1 MKQKDIALIIVV
13 AVVSAVVA
21 LVLSNILFGSPSRS
35 QQKAEVVDP
44 ITANF
49 PAPDQRYFNGDSIDP
64 TQTITIGNGQTNQA
78 PFNQQ
83 TQ

>member
-35 QQKAEVVDP
+35 QLTAEVVDP
-44 ITANF
+44 ITPSF
-49 PAPDQRYFNGDSIDP
+49 SAPDQRYFNNDSVDP
-64 TQTITIGNGQTNQA
+64 TQTITIGNGQSNQT
-78 PFNQQ
+78 PFNASNQ
-83 TQ
+83 

>member
-1 MKQKDIALIIVV
+1 MKQKDVALIIVV
-13 AVVSAVVA
+13 AFVSAVVA
-21 LVLSNILFGSPSRS
+21 FFLSNILFGSPSRS

-49 PAPDQRYFNGDSIDP
+49 PSPDQRYFNNTSIDP

-78 PFNQQ
+78 PFNKQSQ
-83 TQ
+83 

>member
-1 MKQKDIALIIVV
+1 VKQKDIALIIVV
-13 AVVSAVVA
+13 GVVSAVIA

-44 ITANF
+44 ITADF
-49 PAPDQRYFNGDSIDP
+49 SAPDQRYFNSNSVDP
-64 TQTITIGNGQTNQA
+64 TQTITIGDGQTNQT

-83 TQ
+83 PQ